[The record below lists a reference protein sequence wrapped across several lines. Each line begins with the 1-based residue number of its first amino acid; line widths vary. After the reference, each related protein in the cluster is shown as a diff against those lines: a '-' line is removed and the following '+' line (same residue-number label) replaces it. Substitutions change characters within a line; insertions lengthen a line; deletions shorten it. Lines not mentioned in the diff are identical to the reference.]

1 MGVIID
7 PIGRRTPVQPRR
19 LPADV
24 GEREF
29 VCRAQHVRTAHSNPR
44 YVWRRNAMIGHI
56 ALKCD
61 VVVFDDRLIWR

>member
-29 VCRAQHVRTAHSNPR
+29 VCRAQHVRTAHFNPR
-44 YVWRRNAMIGHI
+44 HVWSRNAIGHI
-56 ALKCD
+56 APKGD
-61 VVVFDDRLIWR
+61 VVVFHDRLIWR